1 MFGAAFLMAVVVLVL
16 LIACSNVAN
25 LLLARAAVRRQEI
38 AVRIALG
45 AGRSRLI
52 RQLLTESVLLG
63 LLGGVFGF
71 LFGYAGCRLLS
82 SLRPAEYAQNL
93 ADLRID
99 PAVFGF
105 AFAIAI
111 LTGLIFGIV
120 PALRTS
126 RTSVSEVLKEET
138 RTCGSDSR
146 PPYPGQRTARWPGLG
161 CSLVLLVVA
170 AMFLRRSS
178 MSTKSIPA
186 TKPGISRSSCSIQA
200 RPVTTRRGPSS
211 FTNRRVT
218 AFLACR
224 ASCSISWASNL
235 PLWGRKETG
244 VAIEGQEQRKKPGYF
259 RGRKHH

>member
-1 MFGAAFLMAVVVLVL
+1 MMAGQVLPSSLEQALTDRATPLFTGIGRLGAGVTVAGAQAETKNDTDALDDERPDANQGRSILVRPLTVAAYGPERQGLMFGAAFLMAIVVLVL

-63 LLGGVFGF
+63 VLGGVFGF

-120 PALRTS
+120 PALRSS

-138 RTCGSDSR
+138 RTAGR
-146 PPYPGQRTARWPGLG
+146 TRGRLNLANALLAGQVSV
-161 CSLVLLVVA
+161 SLVLQ
-170 AMFLRRSS
+170 
-178 MSTKSIPA
+178 I
-186 TKPGISRSSCSIQA
+186 G
-200 RPVTTRRGPSS
+200 
-211 FTNRRVT
+211 
-218 AFLACR
+218 R
-224 ASCSISWASNL
+224 ASC
-235 PLWGRKETG
+235 RER
-244 VAIEGQEQRKKPGYF
+244 V
-259 RGRKHH
+259 

>member
-1 MFGAAFLMAVVVLVL
+1 MMAGQVLPSSLQQALTDRATPLFTGIGRLGAGVTLPQAQAEMKIDAAALNDEHPDANQGQSIVVRPLTVAAYGPERQGLMFGAAFLMAVVLLVL

-105 AFAIAI
+105 AFVIAI
-111 LTGLIFGIV
+111 LTGLMVWCPLCALPAHPF
-120 PALRTS
+120 PKCSRKKRALRVGLAAALTWPTHCWLARS
-126 RTSVSEVLKEET
+126 R
-138 RTCGSDSR
+138 
-146 PPYPGQRTARWPGLG
+146 
-161 CSLVLLVVA
+161 
-170 AMFLRRSS
+170 FLWFYS
-178 MSTKSIPA
+178 
-186 TKPGISRSSCSIQA
+186 
-200 RPVTTRRGPSS
+200 
-211 FTNRRVT
+211 
-218 AFLACR
+218 
-224 ASCSISWASNL
+224 
-235 PLWGRKETG
+235 
-244 VAIEGQEQRKKPGYF
+244 
-259 RGRKHH
+259 